1 MIKQLR
7 LLFTMLLLTIVGS
20 ASADSYVKVT
30 STDDITNGTYLIVY
44 ENGSVAFDGSLT
56 TLDAAS
62 NVIDVTINDGVIEA
76 TEETDAAAFTINVDD
91 GTLQSA
97 SGLYIGATSY
107 ANSLKTSEEAD
118 AFTNSFAID
127 SNGDAVITI
136 SFETNAVTLRY
147 NKASDQNRFRY
158 YKTGQQAIQ
167 LYKKVEGDTPTQ
179 VNIATLKSISPTTV
193 TVGDIDEFTLDAT
206 FAEGTVAD
214 EDYEISWESSDPT
227 ILEVDDNVY
236 EAKKAGTVEI
246 TVSVTALDDETYKDV
261 SKTFT
266 VTVKEAVSALAN
278 IAALTEQTEAGEYA
292 VKLNNA
298 VVTYVNGN
306 YAYIQDESGAVVM
319 YKSGH
324 GLTAGQVLNGT
335 ATVTLQIRNSN
346 PQITALS
353 GIEATDG
360 TAPEPTEVAADAWN
374 TPIATVL
381 SQYFK
386 VTGATITKDGT
397 KYYVQLGDE
406 TVQLY
411 GQGDARTIQ
420 VPDLDITYTIIG
432 FPTLYNTTKELQI
445 FVQPIPEEEVVV
457 VPTPTF
463 NPAAGEVESGTTVE
477 VVCPEEAEGVEYSF
491 DQVSWTEFT
500 DPIEITETTT
510 IFARAY
516 DIDGNTSEVVS
527 AKYTIKEVVP
537 TQDVVIVEE
546 GKTTFL
552 FNTPGNEWG
561 FPTDSKAVD
570 EAEFTAN
577 GKTIKIAGTE
587 GNGYRYYGS
596 YLLFGRQGAYLTLP
610 AFDFAVG
617 KIEVVGNSGA
627 SGDVKQNIFVGET
640 AISTETKGAK
650 ETNTYVIPTLYQEAG
665 TVYTLKV
672 TSAHNSQV
680 TQIIVYEADGTTE
693 LADPELAFDVDAVA
707 AILGEEFTAPELT
720 FADGFEGTITYTSSN
735 PDVAEVDNEG
745 NVTLKAAGE
754 TTITASSEE
763 NDYFFADEASYV
775 LTVSEAVTPV
785 DPSKDLYELVTDA
798 STLADGDEIVI
809 AYVDEEN
816 NALAM
821 SSTQNTNN
829 RSAVAVTLNADGT
842 LSPSAET
849 QIITLEFASQ
859 AEPLYLFNVG
869 NGYLYASSKSSNQLR
884 TETEADDNAKAT
896 IEISEGDATII
907 FQGENTRND
916 LRFNP
921 NTSNNNPLFACYG
934 STSTFAHPR
943 IYRKMTAVPVKI
955 GETGYASLYYEKQ
968 NLEIT
973 IDSDISAYIVTSTD
987 VTSNFAN
994 WAPTYGT
1001 FNKKFVIPAGTAV
1014 VLNGTPGEYQFNIVG
1029 EADVESPAENLLLG
1043 TDNETPIEAED
1054 GFTYY
1059 ILANGGAG
1067 VGFYY
1072 GAANGGSFTNGAHK
1086 AFLAVPSTLAA
1097 GAKSFVFN
1105 GATGIN
1111 GVENNVAGNDAVYS
1125 LQGVRMNTQNL
1136 RRGIYVV
1143 NGKKVVIK

>member
-7 LLFTMLLLTIVGS
+7 YFFTLLLLTVASVGWADSWVKTAASDLQTGDIVAIVDETSGTAMSNDKGTSAAPSAIKFNAADVAANLKWEVTVTDDGYQFNVSGTEDYLYCTNTNNGVRVGS
-20 ASADSYVKVT
+20 NDNNVFTIFDNNGVDYLLNSGTSRYIGVYNSQDWRCYTSINANIRDCVTVFYKYSSTGVTKKTATVTISATTIEIDEDAEVT
-30 STDDITNGTYLIVY
+30 TNGPALTLTTEDDDIVSI
-44 ENGSVAFDGSLT
+44 
-56 TLDAAS
+56 
-62 NVIDVTINDGVIEA
+62 
-76 TEETDAAAFTINVDD
+76 D
-91 GTLQSA
+91 GTTITGIA
-97 SGLYIGATSY
+97 AGTAT
-107 ANSLKTSEEAD
+107 
-118 AFTNSFAID
+118 
-127 SNGDAVITI
+127 IT
-136 SFETNAVTLRY
+136 
-147 NKASDQNRFRY
+147 
-158 YKTGQQAIQ
+158 
-167 LYKKVEGDTPTQ
+167 
-179 VNIATLKSISPTTV
+179 ATWAEN
-193 TVGDIDEFTLDAT
+193 DEFN
-206 FAEGTVAD
+206 G
-214 EDYEISWESSDPT
+214 
-227 ILEVDDNVY
+227 
-236 EAKKAGTVEI
+236 GR
-246 TVSVTALDDETYKDV
+246 
-261 SKTFT
+261 KTFT

-292 VKLNNA
+292 VKLSNA

-335 ATVTLQIRNSN
+335 VTVTFQLRNSN

-353 GIEATDG
+353 GYNATDG
-360 TAPEPTEVAADAWN
+360 TAPDPTEVFADAWS

-386 VTGATITKDGT
+386 VIGATITKDGT

-420 VPDLDITYTIIG
+420 VPDLDVTYTIIG

-457 VPTPTF
+457 VDVPTPTF
-463 NPAAGEVESGTTVE
+463 NPAAGEVEAGTTVE
-477 VVCPEEAEGVEYSF
+477 VVCPAEAEGVEYSF
-491 DQVSWTEFT
+491 DQVTWTEFT

-510 IFARAY
+510 IYARAY

-527 AKYTIKEVVP
+527 AKYTVKKEVP

-577 GKTIKIAGTE
+577 GKTIKVAGTT

-680 TQIIVYEADGTTE
+680 TQIIVYKADETTE
-693 LADPELAFDVDAVA
+693 LADPELAFDVDEVA

-720 FADGFEGTITYTSSN
+720 FAAGFEGTITYTSSN
-735 PDVAEVDNEG
+735 PNVAEVDNEG

-763 NDYFFADEASYV
+763 NDYFFAGEASYV

-785 DPSKDLYELVTDA
+785 DPTKDLYELVTDA

-829 RSAVAVTLNADGT
+829 RPAVAVTLNADGT

-896 IEISEGDATII
+896 IEITEGDATII
-907 FQGENTRND
+907 FQGENTRNHM
-916 LRFNP
+916 RFNP
-921 NTSNNNPLFACYG
+921 NGDNPIFACYAEN
-934 STSTFAHPR
+934 SSVKNLPR
-943 IYRKMTAVPVKI
+943 IYRKMTAVPVTI

-973 IDSDISAYIVTSTD
+973 IDSDISAYIVTTGD
-987 VTSNFAN
+987 VESNFAN

-1029 EADVESPAENLLLG
+1029 EADAETPAENLLLG

-1054 GFTYY
+1054 GYTYY

>member
-7 LLFTMLLLTIVGS
+7 CFFTLLLLTVASVGFAGTIVFSSLGLKNSVQYTDPFDGGDFTVTFAGGGNDGKYYDTGTAIRLYGDGTMTIAAKSGTLTSITVTFAGDSYKPASNDVVDTGSYDAATGIWTGS
-20 ASADSYVKVT
+20 ASQVTFTRPTGSGHWRIQKVEATVSGGVQKEPAELSFGENTAFTVEPNADF
-30 STDDITNGTYLIVY
+30 
-44 ENGSVAFDGSLT
+44 EAPE
-56 TLDAAS
+56 LD
-62 NVIDVTINDGVIEA
+62 NPNELDVTYSSSDEDIALVDENTGEVVIGDKEGTA
-76 TEETDAAAFTINVDD
+76 TITATSEETDDYYAGRASYTITV
-91 GTLQSA
+91 
-97 SGLYIGATSY
+97 
-107 ANSLKTSEEAD
+107 
-118 AFTNSFAID
+118 
-127 SNGDAVITI
+127 
-136 SFETNAVTLRY
+136 
-147 NKASDQNRFRY
+147 KASVQ
-158 YKTGQQAIQ
+158 
-167 LYKKVEGDTPTQ
+167 
-179 VNIATLKSISPTTV
+179 
-193 TVGDIDEFTLDAT
+193 
-206 FAEGTVAD
+206 
-214 EDYEISWESSDPT
+214 
-227 ILEVDDNVY
+227 
-236 EAKKAGTVEI
+236 
-246 TVSVTALDDETYKDV
+246 
-261 SKTFT
+261 
-266 VTVKEAVSALAN
+266 ALAN
-278 IAALTEQTEAGEYA
+278 IAALSAQETNGEYD
-292 VKLNNA
+292 VKLSNA

-306 YAYIQDESGAVVM
+306 YAYIQDASGAIVM
-319 YKSGH
+319 FKSGH

-335 ATVTLQIRNSN
+335 ATVTFQLRNSN

-360 TAPEPTEVAADAWN
+360 TAPDPTEVAADAWS

-420 VPDLDITYTIIG
+420 VPDLDVTYTIIG

-463 NPAAGEVESGTTVE
+463 NPAAGEVEAGTTVE
-477 VVCPEEAEGVEYSF
+477 VVCPVEAEGVEYSF
-491 DQVSWTEFT
+491 DQVTWTEFT

-510 IFARAY
+510 IYARAY

-561 FPTDSKAVD
+561 FPIDYATEA
-570 EAEFTAN
+570 AEFTAN
-577 GKTIKIAGTE
+577 GKTIEVG
-587 GNGYRYYGS
+587 GPDGYKYNTS
-596 YLLFGRQGAYLTLP
+596 DKYLIFGKTDAYITLP
-610 AFDFAVG
+610 AFDFPVG
-617 KIEVVGNSGA
+617 KIEVVGREGA
-627 SGDVKQNIFVGET
+627 SGNTKQNIFVGET
-640 AISTETKGAK
+640 AISTETTGAK
-650 ETNTYVIPTLYQEAG
+650 GTNEYIIPTLYQEAG
-665 TVYTLKV
+665 TIYTLKV
-672 TSAHNSQV
+672 TNNYNSQV
-680 TQIIVYEADGTTE
+680 TQIIVYKADETVE
-693 LADPELAFDVDAVA
+693 LADPELAFDVDEVA

-720 FADGFEGTITYTSSN
+720 FAAGFEGTITYTSSN

-754 TTITASSEE
+754 TTITASSEA

-821 SSTQNTNN
+821 SSTQNNNN
-829 RSAVAVTLNADGT
+829 RPAVAVTLNADGT
-842 LSPSAET
+842 LSPSADT
-849 QIITLEFASQ
+849 QIITLEAASQ

-869 NGYLYASSKSSNQLR
+869 NGYLYASSKNSNQLK
-884 TETEADDNAKAT
+884 TEAEADDNAKAT
-896 IEISEGDATII
+896 IEITEGDATII
-907 FQGENTRND
+907 FQGENTRNHM
-916 LRFNP
+916 RFNP
-921 NTSNNNPLFACYG
+921 NGDNPIFACYAEN
-934 STSTFAHPR
+934 SSVKNLPR
-943 IYRKMTAVPVKI
+943 IYRKMTAVPVTI

-973 IDSDISAYIVTSTD
+973 IDSDISAYIVTTGD
-987 VTSNFAN
+987 VESNFAN

-1014 VLNGTPGEYQFNIVG
+1014 VLNGTPGKYQFNIVG
-1029 EADVESPAENLLLG
+1029 EADAETPAENLLLG

-1054 GFTYY
+1054 GYTYY

>member
-1 MIKQLR
+1 
-7 LLFTMLLLTIVGS
+7 
-20 ASADSYVKVT
+20 
-30 STDDITNGTYLIVY
+30 
-44 ENGSVAFDGSLT
+44 
-56 TLDAAS
+56 
-62 NVIDVTINDGVIEA
+62 
-76 TEETDAAAFTINVDD
+76 
-91 GTLQSA
+91 
-97 SGLYIGATSY
+97 
-107 ANSLKTSEEAD
+107 
-118 AFTNSFAID
+118 
-127 SNGDAVITI
+127 
-136 SFETNAVTLRY
+136 
-147 NKASDQNRFRY
+147 
-158 YKTGQQAIQ
+158 
-167 LYKKVEGDTPTQ
+167 
-179 VNIATLKSISPTTV
+179 
-193 TVGDIDEFTLDAT
+193 
-206 FAEGTVAD
+206 
-214 EDYEISWESSDPT
+214 
-227 ILEVDDNVY
+227 
-236 EAKKAGTVEI
+236 
-246 TVSVTALDDETYKDV
+246 
-261 SKTFT
+261 
-266 VTVKEAVSALAN
+266 
-278 IAALTEQTEAGEYA
+278 
-292 VKLNNA
+292 
-298 VVTYVNGN
+298 
-306 YAYIQDESGAVVM
+306 M

-324 GLTAGQVLNGT
+324 GLTAGKVLNGT

-360 TAPEPTEVAADAWN
+360 TAPDPTEVAADAWS

-386 VTGATITKDGT
+386 VTGATITKDGN

-420 VPDLDITYTIIG
+420 VPDLDVTYTIIG

-457 VPTPTF
+457 VDVPTPTF
-463 NPAAGEVESGTTVE
+463 NPAAGEVEAGTTVE
-477 VVCPEEAEGVEYSF
+477 VVCPAEAEGVEYSF
-491 DQVSWTEFT
+491 DQVTWTEFT

-510 IFARAY
+510 IYARAY

-561 FPTDSKAVD
+561 FPTDYAT
-570 EAEFTAN
+570 EAAEFTAN
-577 GKTIKIAGTE
+577 GKTIEVG
-587 GNGYRYYGS
+587 GPNGYKYNTS
-596 YLLFGRQGAYLTLP
+596 DKYLIFGKTDAYITLP
-610 AFDFAVG
+610 AFDFPVG
-617 KIEVVGNSGA
+617 KIEVVGREGA
-627 SGDVKQNIFVGET
+627 SGNTKQNIFVGET
-640 AISTETKGAK
+640 AISTETTGAK
-650 ETNTYVIPTLYQEAG
+650 GTNEYIIPTLYQEAG
-665 TVYTLKV
+665 TIYTLKV
-672 TSAHNSQV
+672 TNNYNSQA

-821 SSTQNTNN
+821 SSTQNNNN

-842 LSPSAET
+842 LSPSADT
-849 QIITLEFASQ
+849 QIITLEAASQ
-859 AEPLYLFNVG
+859 TEPLYLFNVG

-896 IEISEGDATII
+896 IEITEGDATII
-907 FQGENTRND
+907 FQGENTRNHM
-916 LRFNP
+916 RFNP
-921 NTSNNNPLFACYG
+921 NGDSPIFACYAEN
-934 STSTFAHPR
+934 SSVKNLPR
-943 IYRKMTAVPVKI
+943 IYRKMTAVPVTI

-973 IDSDISAYIVTSTD
+973 IDSDISAYIVTTGD
-987 VTSNFAN
+987 VESNFAN

-1054 GFTYY
+1054 GYTYY

>member
-1 MIKQLR
+1 
-7 LLFTMLLLTIVGS
+7 
-20 ASADSYVKVT
+20 
-30 STDDITNGTYLIVY
+30 
-44 ENGSVAFDGSLT
+44 
-56 TLDAAS
+56 
-62 NVIDVTINDGVIEA
+62 
-76 TEETDAAAFTINVDD
+76 
-91 GTLQSA
+91 
-97 SGLYIGATSY
+97 
-107 ANSLKTSEEAD
+107 
-118 AFTNSFAID
+118 
-127 SNGDAVITI
+127 
-136 SFETNAVTLRY
+136 
-147 NKASDQNRFRY
+147 
-158 YKTGQQAIQ
+158 
-167 LYKKVEGDTPTQ
+167 
-179 VNIATLKSISPTTV
+179 
-193 TVGDIDEFTLDAT
+193 
-206 FAEGTVAD
+206 
-214 EDYEISWESSDPT
+214 
-227 ILEVDDNVY
+227 
-236 EAKKAGTVEI
+236 
-246 TVSVTALDDETYKDV
+246 
-261 SKTFT
+261 
-266 VTVKEAVSALAN
+266 
-278 IAALTEQTEAGEYA
+278 
-292 VKLNNA
+292 
-298 VVTYVNGN
+298 
-306 YAYIQDESGAVVM
+306 
-319 YKSGH
+319 
-324 GLTAGQVLNGT
+324 
-335 ATVTLQIRNSN
+335 
-346 PQITALS
+346 
-353 GIEATDG
+353 
-360 TAPEPTEVAADAWN
+360 
-374 TPIATVL
+374 
-381 SQYFK
+381 
-386 VTGATITKDGT
+386 
-397 KYYVQLGDE
+397 
-406 TVQLY
+406 
-411 GQGDARTIQ
+411 
-420 VPDLDITYTIIG
+420 
-432 FPTLYNTTKELQI
+432 
-445 FVQPIPEEEVVV
+445 
-457 VPTPTF
+457 
-463 NPAAGEVESGTTVE
+463 
-477 VVCPEEAEGVEYSF
+477 
-491 DQVSWTEFT
+491 
-500 DPIEITETTT
+500 
-510 IFARAY
+510 
-516 DIDGNTSEVVS
+516 
-527 AKYTIKEVVP
+527 
-537 TQDVVIVEE
+537 
-546 GKTTFL
+546 
-552 FNTPGNEWG
+552 
-561 FPTDSKAVD
+561 
-570 EAEFTAN
+570 
-577 GKTIKIAGTE
+577 
-587 GNGYRYYGS
+587 
-596 YLLFGRQGAYLTLP
+596 
-610 AFDFAVG
+610 
-617 KIEVVGNSGA
+617 
-627 SGDVKQNIFVGET
+627 
-640 AISTETKGAK
+640 
-650 ETNTYVIPTLYQEAG
+650 
-665 TVYTLKV
+665 
-672 TSAHNSQV
+672 
-680 TQIIVYEADGTTE
+680 
-693 LADPELAFDVDAVA
+693 
-707 AILGEEFTAPELT
+707 
-720 FADGFEGTITYTSSN
+720 
-735 PDVAEVDNEG
+735 
-745 NVTLKAAGE
+745 
-754 TTITASSEE
+754 
-763 NDYFFADEASYV
+763 V

-943 IYRKMTAVPVKI
+943 IYRKMAAVPVKI

-1054 GFTYY
+1054 GYTYY

>member
-7 LLFTMLLLTIVGS
+7 YFFTLLLLTVASVGWADSWVKTAASDLQTGDIVAIVDETTGTAMSNDKGTSAAPAATKFDATNVAANLKWEVTVTDDGYQFNVPETEDYLYCTNTNNGVRVGS
-20 ASADSYVKVT
+20 NDNNVFTIFDNNGVDYLLNSGTSRYIGVYSNNGTPQDWRCYTSINANIRDGVTVFYKYSSTGVTKKTATVTISATTIEIDEDAEVT
-30 STDDITNGTYLIVY
+30 TNGPALTLTTEDDDIVSI
-44 ENGSVAFDGSLT
+44 
-56 TLDAAS
+56 
-62 NVIDVTINDGVIEA
+62 
-76 TEETDAAAFTINVDD
+76 D
-91 GTLQSA
+91 GTTITGIA
-97 SGLYIGATSY
+97 AGTAT
-107 ANSLKTSEEAD
+107 
-118 AFTNSFAID
+118 
-127 SNGDAVITI
+127 IT
-136 SFETNAVTLRY
+136 
-147 NKASDQNRFRY
+147 
-158 YKTGQQAIQ
+158 
-167 LYKKVEGDTPTQ
+167 
-179 VNIATLKSISPTTV
+179 ATWAEN
-193 TVGDIDEFTLDAT
+193 DEFN
-206 FAEGTVAD
+206 G
-214 EDYEISWESSDPT
+214 
-227 ILEVDDNVY
+227 
-236 EAKKAGTVEI
+236 GR
-246 TVSVTALDDETYKDV
+246 
-261 SKTFT
+261 KTFT

-292 VKLNNA
+292 VKLSNA

-335 ATVTLQIRNSN
+335 VTVTFQLRNSN
-346 PQITALS
+346 PQITVLS
-353 GIEATDG
+353 GYNATDG
-360 TAPEPTEVAADAWN
+360 TAPDPTEVAADAWS

-457 VPTPTF
+457 VDVPTPTF
-463 NPAAGEVESGTTVE
+463 NPAAGEVEAGTTVE
-477 VVCPEEAEGVEYSF
+477 VVCPTEAEGVEYSF
-491 DQVSWTEFT
+491 DQVTWTEFT

-510 IFARAY
+510 IYARAY

-527 AKYTIKEVVP
+527 AKYTVKKVVP

-546 GKTTFL
+546 DKTTFL

-577 GKTIKIAGTE
+577 GKTIKVAGTT

-596 YLLFGRQGAYLTLP
+596 YLLFGREGAYLTLP

-650 ETNTYVIPTLYQEAG
+650 ETNTYAIPTLYQEAG

-672 TSAHNSQV
+672 TSSHNSQV
-680 TQIIVYEADGTTE
+680 TQIIVYKADETVE
-693 LADPELAFDVDAVA
+693 LADPELAFDVDEVA

-720 FADGFEGTITYTSSN
+720 FAAGFEGTITYTSSH

-754 TTITASSEE
+754 TTITASSEA
-763 NDYFFADEASYV
+763 NDYFYAGEASYV

-821 SSTQNTNN
+821 SSTQNNNN

-849 QIITLEFASQ
+849 QIITLELASQ

-896 IEISEGDATII
+896 IEITEGDATII
-907 FQGENTRND
+907 FQGENTRN
-916 LRFNP
+916 LMRFNP
-921 NTSNNNPLFACYG
+921 NTGNNNPLFACYA
-934 STSTFAHPR
+934 STSTTGSLPR
-943 IYRKMTAVPVKI
+943 IYRKMAAVPVTI

-973 IDSDISAYIVTSTD
+973 IDSDISAYIVTTGD
-987 VTSNFAN
+987 VESNFAN

-1043 TDNETPIEAED
+1043 TDKETPIEAED
-1054 GFTYY
+1054 GYTYY

-1072 GAANGGSFTNGAHK
+1072 GAANGGSFTNGVHK